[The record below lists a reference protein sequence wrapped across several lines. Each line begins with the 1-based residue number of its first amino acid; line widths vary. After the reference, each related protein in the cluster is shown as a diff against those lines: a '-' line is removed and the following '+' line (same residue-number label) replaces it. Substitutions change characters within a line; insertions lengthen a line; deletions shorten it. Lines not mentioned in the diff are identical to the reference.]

1 MIIQGIWTS
10 FAKKPY
16 IFMIF
21 QWGGGGG
28 GQDLLSP
35 LWIRACSLKYM
46 SQSIKVTM
54 LTGWCYSCQLQICNC
69 IVGSTGGGGRGRAW
83 KKQVAICTLRNTGTY
98 SLAKQ
103 MEPSWP
109 FASQG
114 RCAIGHEGSICM
126 NYTQMDRILLETVLR
141 SCSNF

>member
-21 QWGGGGG
+21 QWGGGIRT
-28 GQDLLSP
+28 SYPP
-35 LWIRACSLKYM
+35 LWIRAC

-54 LTGWCYSCQLQICNC
+54 LTRWCYNCQLQICNC
-69 IVGSTGGGGRGRAW
+69 IVGSTGGGGGAGPGNNKWLYVPLGILVLIHANGTLVANCFSRKVCDQPRGFH
-83 KKQVAICTLRNTGTY
+83 L
-98 SLAKQ
+98 
-103 MEPSWP
+103 
-109 FASQG
+109 
-114 RCAIGHEGSICM
+114 HELHP
-126 NYTQMDRILLETVLR
+126 NDRILLETVLH